1 MTRIDA
7 LRVAATAGLW
17 GVNAPIRKDAERA
30 MRVASE
36 GYCPL
41 CEAVLIIHDGRACCV
56 CCGDSYLIETDR
68 LEIRRCPVHG
78 VNCKHWQAVWGSRPA
93 VGDPDPAVCPQRAA

>member
-1 MTRIDA
+1 MSSA
-7 LRVAATAGLW
+7 L
-17 GVNAPIRKDAERA
+17 RKDAELA
-30 MRVASE
+30 MHVASE

-41 CEAVLIIHDGRACCV
+41 CETGLIVHDGRACCG

-78 VNCKHWQAVWGSRPA
+78 WHCEHWQAVWAIRP
-93 VGDPDPAVCPQRAA
+93 R